1 MDVKSTFLNGIFHEE
16 VYVDQTLGF
25 VIEGK
30 EDKICKLKKA
40 LYCLKQA
47 RRAWYEETDSYFS
60 QKLGFTEVLVK
71 PHCIP
76 RQLRQVFSLSLCMW
90 LDDIIYTGC
99 SNELIS
105 EFKSEMMKQYEMT
118 D

>member
-1 MDVKSTFLNGIFHEE
+1 MKSAFLNGVFHEE

-47 RRAWYEETDSYFS
+47 RRAWYEESKPVKLRMQKLIHIFLKSWVS
-60 QKLGFTEVLVK
+60 QK
-71 PHCIP
+71 
-76 RQLRQVFSLSLCMW
+76 S
-90 LDDIIYTGC
+90 
-99 SNELIS
+99 
-105 EFKSEMMKQYEMT
+105 
-118 D
+118 